1 MTTYLNSIRSAL
13 VLALVAMTCAISP
26 AHAGDAANA
35 APGKALFDRWCLGC
49 HEALPG
55 RGWDPPAGTFVL
67 QQRGVSPAD
76 LESRTDLS
84 APSIRAL
91 VRNGINIM
99 PPTRITEISDKQLDE
114 LVTYLTR
121 NNKP

>member
-1 MTTYLNSIRSAL
+1 MTARLNSICSAL
-13 VLALVAMTCAISP
+13 VLTLVTTMCVICP
-26 AHAGDAANA
+26 ARAGDAVNA

-84 APSIRAL
+84 AQGIRAL
-91 VRNGINIM
+91 VRSGINIM
-99 PPTRITEISDKQLDE
+99 PPTRKTELSDKQLDE
-114 LVTYLTR
+114 LVSYLTR

>member
-1 MTTYLNSIRSAL
+1 MTARLNSICSAL
-13 VLALVAMTCAISP
+13 ALALATTMCVINP
-26 AHAGDAANA
+26 ARAGDAVNA
-35 APGKALFDRWCLGC
+35 TPGKAAFDRWCLGC

-55 RGWDPPAGTFVL
+55 HGWDPPAGTFVL

-84 APSIRAL
+84 AQSIRAL
-91 VRNGINIM
+91 VRSGINIM
-99 PPTRITEISDKQLDE
+99 PPTRKTELSDKQLDE
-114 LVTYLTR
+114 LAAYLTR

>member
-1 MTTYLNSIRSAL
+1 MTARLNSICSAL
-13 VLALVAMTCAISP
+13 VLALVTTMCVINP
-26 AHAGDAANA
+26 ARAGDAVNA
-35 APGKALFDRWCLGC
+35 APGKAAFDRWCLGC

-84 APSIRAL
+84 AQSIRAL
-91 VRNGINIM
+91 VRSGINIM
-99 PPTRITEISDKQLDE
+99 PPTRKTELSDKQLDE
-114 LVTYLTR
+114 LAAYLTR